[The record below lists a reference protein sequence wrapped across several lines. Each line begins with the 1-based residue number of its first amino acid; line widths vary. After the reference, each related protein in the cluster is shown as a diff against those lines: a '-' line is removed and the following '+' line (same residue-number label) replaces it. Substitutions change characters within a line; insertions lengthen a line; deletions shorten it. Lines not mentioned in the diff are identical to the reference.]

1 MYFMQKLSDI
11 QIDEF
16 LKVIEGWKH
25 TNDKWLEKKYRFQ
38 DYLKGIEF
46 VQKVAH
52 LSEELNHHPFISI
65 DYKLVTIR
73 LFSWRAKGITA
84 LDFELVKK
92 YDSVYKE
99 INS

>member
-1 MYFMQKLSDI
+1 MQKLSDI

-16 LKVIEGWKH
+16 LRLIEGWKLS
-25 TNDKWLEKKYRFQ
+25 NDKWLEKKYRFK

-46 VQKVAH
+46 VQKVAN

-73 LFSWRAKGITA
+73 LFSWRAKGITE

-92 YDSVYKE
+92 YDEVYKE
-99 INS
+99 LMS